1 MTTARS
7 LAAAA
12 AVLLALL
19 LQVSLFPHV
28 AWQGVVPNLALLVV
42 VGAAL
47 TRGPQFAMVVGFA
60 AGALIDLAPPA
71 DHVAGRWALAL
82 TVVGYVAGRVR
93 AESSP
98 TATTVVGTVAA
109 SSLFSLS
116 RPSHRSLWLRFALRS
131 CAITTCNC
139 SCSFSLSFRAF
150 SALAALAM
158 ASSLSFRSISSPS
171 PASLALETAADN
183 SSCRAAT
190 RSSRR
195 RTCCLS

>member
-47 TRGPQFAMVVGFA
+47 TRGPQFAMVVGFG

-109 SSLFSLS
+109 SSFVGTSLF
-116 RPSHRSLWLRFALRS
+116 
-131 CAITTCNC
+131 AITGLLVGD
-139 SCSFSLSFRAF
+139 LSVGVGELLLVIGVAVLWDVVLTPFVLPPLMALFRR
-150 SALAALAM
+150 LE
-158 ASSLSFRSISSPS
+158 
-171 PASLALETAADN
+171 PARVT
-183 SSCRAAT
+183 
-190 RSSRR
+190 
-195 RTCCLS
+195 